1 MQNVK
6 TFVRMYRQLIQI
18 LNRRQKIA
26 AISVAVL
33 AMISALL
40 ETLGVSVVLPFI
52 LAMLQPEQL
61 MENRYVAMI
70 LQIFGISDIMQ
81 MLILIGGGIILVYF
95 LKNTFVLFFN
105 YIQLRFRNGLE
116 RDLSVLMLKSYL
128 YKPYSFFLDVNSAE
142 IMRGITGDISGVAT
156 VVDGYCHLLNEGLT
170 CILIGTFLIMIN
182 PLMAVSLL
190 MLAGMTALLIVAG
203 LRKKIAECGVESR
216 NAFAQRYQHAY
227 QAVNGIKEINVMK
240 RQNNFLEYFSDAS
253 DMACRNNTKY
263 LWISM
268 LPSRITEVI
277 FISGL
282 ILLVLINYRTSD
294 NMTLLIAQFGSLAVA
309 SIRILPALSNIAG
322 AMTSLVYNRPAL
334 ENAYENI
341 VEGKLYLQEYE
352 KVPAVSDT
360 GKDKLSNRIVVDH
373 VTWKYGE
380 RLPDILKELDLE
392 IHPGESIGLIGESGA
407 GKTTL
412 ADVLLGLFKPQSG
425 QITADGRDIFAPATC
440 WHRMVGYV
448 PQNVFLIDDTV
459 RNNILF
465 GIEDQEVDERRVWR
479 AVEQAQMKEF
489 VTNLPQGLDTVLGE
503 RGIKISGGQRQR
515 IAIARALYYN
525 PDILVLDEATS
536 ALDNETENAV
546 IESINALQGEK
557 TLIIVAHRL
566 STIASCDKI
575 YEIKDGKA
583 ILRDKEEVL
592 GREKV
597 L

>member
-1 MQNVK
+1 MQNIK
-6 TFVRMYRQLIQI
+6 TFVRMYHQLIEI
-18 LNRRQKIA
+18 LNKKQKGTA
-26 AISVAVL
+26 VVVAVL
-33 AMISALL
+33 AMVSALL

-52 LAMLQPEQL
+52 LAMLQPEEL
-61 MENRYVAMI
+61 MQNQYVEPVLRMFHV
-70 LQIFGISDIMQ
+70 FGIPE
-81 MLILIGGGIILVYF
+81 MLALIAAGIILVYF
-95 LKNTFVLFFN
+95 FKNAFVMLFN

-116 RDLSVLMLKSYL
+116 RDLSILMLKSYL

-170 CILIGTFLIMIN
+170 CILIGILLIMIN
-182 PLMAVSLL
+182 PLMAISLL
-190 MLAGMTALLIVAG
+190 MLAGMTALLIVVG

-227 QAVNGIKEINVMK
+227 QAINGIKEINVMK
-240 RQNNFLEYFSDAS
+240 RQNNFLKYFSDAS
-253 DMACRNNTKY
+253 DAACRNNTKY
-263 LWISM
+263 LWVSM
-268 LPSRITEVI
+268 LPSRIIEVI

-282 ILLVLINYRTSD
+282 ILLVLVNYRTSD
-294 NMTLLIAQFGSLAVA
+294 NMTVLIAQFGSLAVA
-309 SIRILPALSNIAG
+309 SIRVLPAMSNIAG

-341 VEGKLYLQEYE
+341 VGGKLYLQEQEEIPTVFGAE
-352 KVPAVSDT
+352 KN
-360 GKDKLSNRIVVDH
+360 KLQNRIEINN

-380 RLPDILKELDLE
+380 ELPCILKDLSLE
-392 IHPGESIGLIGESGA
+392 ILPGESVGLIGESGA

-412 ADVLLGLFKPQSG
+412 ADILLGLFKPLNG
-425 QITADGRDIFAPATC
+425 QIMADERDIYAPSTC

-465 GIEDQEVDERRVWR
+465 GIENQEIDEDKIWR

-489 VTNLPQGLDTVLGE
+489 VERLPQGIDTVLGE
-503 RGIKISGGQRQR
+503 RGVKISGGQRQR

-566 STIASCDKI
+566 TTIANCDKI

-583 ILRDKEEVL
+583 ILRNKGEVL
-592 GREKV
+592 GKEKS

>member
-1 MQNVK
+1 MQNIK
-6 TFVRMYRQLIQI
+6 TFVRMYRQLVQI

-26 AISVAVL
+26 AIGVAVL
-33 AMISALL
+33 AMVSALL

-52 LAMLQPEQL
+52 LAMLQPVQL

-70 LQIFGISDIMQ
+70 LQLFGISDIMQ
-81 MLILIGGGIILVYF
+81 MLILLAAGIILVYL
-95 LKNTFVLFFN
+95 LKNAFVLFFN

-182 PLMAVSLL
+182 PLMAGSLL
-190 MLAGMTALLIVAG
+190 LLAGMTALLIVTG
-203 LRKKIAECGVESR
+203 LRKKIAECGIESR

-240 RQNNFLEYFSDAS
+240 RQNSFLRYFSDAS
-253 DMACRNNTKY
+253 DKACKNNTKY

-268 LPSRITEVI
+268 LPSRTIEVI

-294 NMTLLIAQFGSLAVA
+294 NMTLLMAQFGSLAVA
-309 SIRILPALSNIAG
+309 SIRVLPALSNITN

-352 KVPAVSDT
+352 EVPAEA
-360 GKDKLSNRIVVDH
+360 GIEKDKLCDRITVDH
-373 VTWKYGE
+373 ITWKYGE
-380 RLPDILKELDLE
+380 RLPNVLKELDLE
-392 IHPGESIGLIGESGA
+392 IYPGESIGLIGESGA

-412 ADVLLGLFKPQSG
+412 ADTLLGLFKPQSG

-440 WHRMVGYV
+440 WHKMVGYV

-465 GIEDQEVDERRVWR
+465 GVEEQEVDESKIWR

-489 VTNLPQGLDTVLGE
+489 VTHLPQGLDTVLGE
-503 RGIKISGGQRQR
+503 RGVKISGGQRQR

-546 IESINALQGEK
+546 IESIDALQGEK

-566 STIASCDKI
+566 STIANCDKI

-583 ILRDKEEVL
+583 VLRDKGEVL
-592 GREKV
+592 GKEKS